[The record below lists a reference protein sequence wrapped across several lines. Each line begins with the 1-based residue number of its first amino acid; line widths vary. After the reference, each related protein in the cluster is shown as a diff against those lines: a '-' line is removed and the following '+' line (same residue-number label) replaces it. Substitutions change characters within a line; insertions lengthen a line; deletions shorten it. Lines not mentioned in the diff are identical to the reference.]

1 MGVKVEMGAK
11 SGEQIMQNW
20 PWNKNCCQCPA
31 YQILPSEA
39 SFDEDNEDDV
49 DDEEDNDSHG
59 DDKTGKIILMASMKK
74 TPSETDVAAKAISEI
89 GLGWNKNLWAKLC

>member
-39 SFDEDNEDDV
+39 SFDEDNEDGV

-59 DDKTGKIILMASMKK
+59 DDETGDNFEDYPEGVDEENAVWDGCR
-74 TPSETDVAAKAISEI
+74 TDGYKRD
-89 GLGWNKNLWAKLC
+89 